1 MMSIGARVDL
11 TTTDERAWSLA
22 PSLLLSGGSPDAQ
35 AWTNPAT
42 GTACVLEPS
51 GAYVVL
57 RRAGERVTP
66 VVAGEVLEATATR
79 LLAAPDTTESRR
91 AAAHAIIAVD
101 RGVGEAT
108 PGTGGA

>member
-1 MMSIGARVDL
+1 MDL

-22 PSLLLSGGSPDAQ
+22 PSLLLSGGSPHAQ

-57 RRAGERVTP
+57 RRAGERLTP
-66 VVAGEVLEATATR
+66 VVAGEVLRAAASALLASPDATA
-79 LLAAPDTTESRR
+79 SRR
-91 AAAHAIIAVD
+91 AAAHAIVAVD
-101 RGVGEAT
+101 RGVGGGAS
-108 PGTGGA
+108 GTGGP